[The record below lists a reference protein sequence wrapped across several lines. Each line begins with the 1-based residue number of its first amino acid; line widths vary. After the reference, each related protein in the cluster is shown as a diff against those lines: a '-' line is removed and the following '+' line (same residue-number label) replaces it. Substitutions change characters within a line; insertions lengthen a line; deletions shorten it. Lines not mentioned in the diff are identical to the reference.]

1 LNKDHS
7 LGAVRPKLIRCATKD
22 PGATIATETAPPFEL
37 LHADAHLLA
46 LNKPAGLLAVPGRG
60 ADKQDCLSA
69 RVQREFAD
77 ALVVHR
83 LDMATSGI
91 LLMARGV
98 VAQQRLG
105 AAFAMRSVHKR
116 YEAVVDGLLMPPTGD
131 HAPDGWDLIDL
142 PLMADWP
149 RRPLQQVDAAGKPS
163 QTRWQVLA
171 HDAQAR
177 TTRLRLE
184 PVTGRTHQLRVHL
197 QAIGHPILGDTLYA
211 PPAVQARAPRLLL
224 HACAL
229 QLPHPV
235 TGEALALTCAAPF

>member
-1 LNKDHS
+1 MIRR
-7 LGAVRPKLIRCATKD
+7 VPKY
-22 PGATIATETAPPFEL
+22 PGAAIATEPNSPFAL

-60 ADKQDCLSA
+60 AHKQDCLSA
-69 RVQREFAD
+69 RVQRKFTD

-91 LLMARGV
+91 LLMARSTM
-98 VAQQRLG
+98 AQRQLG
-105 AAFAMRSVHKR
+105 AAFATHSVHKR
-116 YEAVVDGLLMPPTGD
+116 YEAVVDGLLAAPSGA
-131 HAPDGWDLIDL
+131 HAPDEWGLIDL

-149 RRPLQQVDAAGKPS
+149 RRPMQRVNAAGKPS

-171 HDAQAR
+171 HDTQAR

-197 QAIGHPILGDTLYA
+197 QTIGHPILGDALYA

-229 QLPHPV
+229 QLSHPM
-235 TGEALALTCAAPF
+235 TGKSLTLTCAAPF